1 MLHRIVSRS
10 VVVLAATAFL
20 ASCEDNTDGTPL
32 TPPPASTAVYV
43 SEVAP
48 ADGYVISEATIK
60 LPDGVTDTTV
70 FVVTPDPVFEV
81 TYPDGSAGAGQV
93 ITFNLN
99 LPGLLAQTK
108 DTADAAGLVSP
119 GQWVVAQVCPNP
131 APEPPAEPVF
141 CRPTQSVIAAPVAG
155 NFAVVTVDAV
165 YPPIVPEPPEEP

>member
-20 ASCEDNTDGTPL
+20 ASCEDNTTGTPL

-48 ADGYVISEATIK
+48 AEGYVITEATIT
-60 LPDGVTDTTV
+60 LPSGTDTTV
-70 FVVTPDPVFEV
+70 FVVSPDPVFEV
-81 TYPDGSAGAGQV
+81 KYPDGTAGAGQV

-99 LPGLLAQTK
+99 LPGLIAQTK

-141 CRPTQSVIAAPVAG
+141 CRPTQSVIAQPVAG
-155 NFAVVTVDAV
+155 NAAVVTVDAV
-165 YPPIVPEPPEEP
+165 FPPIEPEPEEET

>member
-10 VVVLAATAFL
+10 GVVLAATAFL
-20 ASCEDNTDGTPL
+20 ASCEDNTTGTPL

-43 SEVAP
+43 TEVAP
-48 ADGYVISEATIK
+48 VDGYTIAQTTIK
-60 LPDGVTDTTV
+60 LPDGITDTTV
-70 FVVTPDPVFEV
+70 FVVSPDPVFEV
-81 TYPDGSAGAGQV
+81 KYPDGAAGEGQV
-93 ITFNLN
+93 VTFNLN

-141 CRPTQSVIAAPVAG
+141 CRPSQSVIAAPVSG
-155 NFAVVTVDAV
+155 TPAVVTVDAV
-165 YPPIVPEPPEEP
+165 FPPIVPEPEVP